1 MDVSRGALLP
11 GRDMRLGIKR
21 AFDATVAAILLVVL
35 SPLLLA
41 IAIAVKL
48 SSPGPVFYVCHWV
61 GEGGRRFD
69 GYKFRTMVANAAA
82 MEAELRARNEM
93 TGPAFKITDDP
104 RVTPLGRV
112 IRRYSLDE
120 LPQLWSVLV
129 GDLSLVGPRAP
140 RLHEYQRFT
149 EYQKQK
155 LQVKPGITCLWQI
168 EGRHRISDYDEWVAK
183 DLEYIRNWSLMLDLK
198 ILLRTI
204 PVVFRGTGV

>member
-1 MDVSRGALLP
+1 MAGGSREV
-11 GRDMRLGIKR
+11 RLGIKR
-21 AFDATVAAILLVVL
+21 AIDFSGALVLLVLL
-35 SPLLLA
+35 SPVLLVL
-41 IAIAVKL
+41 AIAVKL
-48 SSPGPVFYVCHWV
+48 SSPGPVFYRCHWV

-69 GYKFRTMVANAAA
+69 GFKFRTMVAGADRL
-82 MEAELRARNEM
+82 EAELRQRNQM
-93 TGPAFKITDDP
+93 KGPAFKITDDP
-104 RVTPLGRV
+104 RVTGLGRV

-140 RLHEYQRFT
+140 RLHEYERFT

-155 LQVKPGITCLWQI
+155 LAVKPGITCLWQI

-183 DLEYIRNWSLMLDLK
+183 DLEYIRNWSLRLDLK

-204 PVVFRGTGV
+204 PVVLRGTGI